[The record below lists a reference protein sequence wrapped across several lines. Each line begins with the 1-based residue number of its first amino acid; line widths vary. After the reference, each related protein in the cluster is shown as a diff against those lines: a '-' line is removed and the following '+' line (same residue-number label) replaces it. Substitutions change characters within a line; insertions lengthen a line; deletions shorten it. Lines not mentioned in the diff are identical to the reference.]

1 MNIVYNSP
9 FYYSFFFWCCFCVVF
24 VLFCFVFGFFFRL
37 SGCFWRVFWGVLG
50 ELYLTSG
57 AMYAVWLLLSSQTHP
72 SISTSLSQ
80 IISLPYSSQVLRQA
94 VTPFR
99 YTWFLGHTICSSQ
112 LSLPQANVPFEHVL
126 KKGHMYIKLVRP
138 KMMVSTNY
146 CKPEIICPVLFS
158 PNSPS
163 ISVGELKTVQI
174 PLFQITFFSKHNLA
188 LANLRR
194 GESRIKGENYMRRK

>member
-1 MNIVYNSP
+1 MVFDLLHFFQFLGNWGMDGSFVNLAQFKVVMNIVYNFP
-9 FYYSFFFWCCFCVVF
+9 FYYSSFFWVLFLFLCCFCF
-24 VLFCFVFGFFFRL
+24 VLFRFWFLFSVVGVFLEGF
-37 SGCFWRVFWGVLG
+37 GGVLG

-126 KKGHMYIKLVRP
+126 KEGTHL
-138 KMMVSTNY
+138 
-146 CKPEIICPVLFS
+146 
-158 PNSPS
+158 
-163 ISVGELKTVQI
+163 
-174 PLFQITFFSKHNLA
+174 H
-188 LANLRR
+188 
-194 GESRIKGENYMRRK
+194 

>member
-9 FYYSFFFWCCFCVVF
+9 FYYSFFFFLVF
-24 VLFCFVFGFFFRL
+24 LVLCLILFCFGSLLGFFFF
-37 SGCFWRVFWGVLG
+37 GFGVFHGGGGVLR

-126 KKGHMYIKLVRP
+126 KKVHMYIKLVRP

-146 CKPEIICPVLFS
+146 CKPENFRPRVIFAPFTLNVS
-158 PNSPS
+158 
-163 ISVGELKTVQI
+163 E
-174 PLFQITFFSKHNLA
+174 
-188 LANLRR
+188 
-194 GESRIKGENYMRRK
+194 RIKDCANSIVSDHLFFQNTTWLWQI

>member
-24 VLFCFVFGFFFRL
+24 VLFCFVFGVFFRL

-146 CKPEIICPVLFS
+146 CKPENFRARVIFAPFTLNVS
-158 PNSPS
+158 
-163 ISVGELKTVQI
+163 G
-174 PLFQITFFSKHNLA
+174 
-188 LANLRR
+188 
-194 GESRIKGENYMRRK
+194 RIKDCANSIVSDHLFFKTQLGFGEFKARRK